1 MNRYST
7 YKTIVYTLLCLTP
20 TFVMANDVELLPIP
34 VTVEPVSTRSIV
46 QKIEEVGK
54 ITALDNA
61 NLTFSAGAKIEKIA
75 FNDGDAV
82 NKGDVIAE
90 LDSTKAK
97 ADLDK
102 ARSTL
107 NLAKTKLQRTRDLL
121 AKQPDALSPQDVDEL
136 QEQVNLAAAD
146 FRQQEATLK
155 DYTIVA
161 PFDGRLT
168 IFSHSIGSHI
178 DASTALVSLYKL
190 DPVNVTYAI
199 SQEDLG
205 TAQIG
210 QTVAVSVSAFPNQS
224 FTGEVNYIAP
234 AVDENSGRVE
244 VHATIDNQEQIL
256 APGMFAN
263 VSQQLQRGKP
273 QLVVPQNAILAN
285 NEQRYLWVVEGNK
298 PQRRQVELGANTN
311 DGYVIIKS
319 GLKKGEQIVTTGQ
332 QKLNDGNT
340 VNILSSQPSGQPI
353 SKETRSI
360 ETGSE
365 QTNNKEAG

>member
-1 MNRYST
+1 MTRYSAC
-7 YKTIVYTLLCLTP
+7 KTIATSFLCLAP
-20 TFVMANDVELLPIP
+20 AMVMANDVEPSAIP
-34 VTVEPVSTRSIV
+34 VTVEPVSTRSIA

-82 NKGDVIAE
+82 KKGDVIAE

-121 AKQPDALSPQDVDEL
+121 AKQPDALSPQDMDEL
-136 QEQVNLAAAD
+136 QEEVNLAAAD

-168 IFSHSIGSHI
+168 TFTHSIGSHI

-205 TAQIG
+205 MAQIG
-210 QTVAVSVSAFPNQS
+210 QTVNVSVSAFPEQT

-234 AVDENSGRVE
+234 AVDESSGRVE
-244 VHATIDNQEQIL
+244 VHATIENQELVL

-263 VSQQLQRGKP
+263 VSQQLQRGKA
-273 QLVVPQNAILAN
+273 QLVVPQNAVLAN
-285 NEQRYLWVVEGNK
+285 NEQRYLWVVEGSQ

-311 DGYVIIKS
+311 DGYVIIKQ
-319 GLKKGEQIVTTGQ
+319 GLKKGEHVVITGQ
-332 QKLNDGNT
+332 QKLTDEST
-340 VNILSSQPSGQPI
+340 VNVLSSQQPEKAL
-353 SKETRSI
+353 SKANDNAANVT
-360 ETGSE
+360 
-365 QTNNKEAG
+365 NKEAG